1 MFKSPLVDM
10 APAEEVVLAGGFEMD
25 VAEAVVEVVVT
36 FMSLS
41 RASNLKLVS
50 LKDLKRDMHELA

>member
-1 MFKSPLVDM
+1 MSEP
-10 APAEEVVLAGGFEMD
+10 PAEELVLDRLVETDVVEI
-25 VAEAVVEVVVT
+25 VVEVVVGLA

-50 LKDLKRDMHELA
+50 LKDLEEGTDELA